1 MSALDTLVTL
11 MAAGMT
17 LALLS
22 YLYRENLFFRIAEHA
37 YMGGAIGYGALLSA
51 YSAMSILQPRLA
63 NGEYIWLLTIL
74 IGLMYIF
81 FFAKQYFYLYRYPTA
96 IVMATGIGVFLA
108 RGVKTNL
115 LDQARSTMLVT
126 DLSSVIVA
134 IGVIC
139 GLFYFYAT
147 MEPKGPLKGMNTVGR
162 WFLMAAFGAQIGLHV
177 MARTSL
183 IIGRIRF
190 LFFEYPANYMIPVAI
205 LLLIAG
211 IFMDYKKKES

>member
-1 MSALDTLVTL
+1 MSITDTIVTLV
-11 MAAGMT
+11 AAGMT
-17 LALLS
+17 LSILS

-51 YSAMSILQPRLA
+51 DAAVRILRPHLEK
-63 NGEYIWLLTIL
+63 GEYIWLLTVVMGML
-74 IGLMYIF
+74 YLF
-81 FFAKQYFYLYRYPTA
+81 FFAKKYFYLYRYPTA

-115 LDQARSTMLVT
+115 LGQARSTMLVT
-126 DLSSVIVA
+126 DVSTAIVA

-147 MEPKGPLKGMNTVGR
+147 MEPKGPLREVNRVGR

-205 LLLIAG
+205 ILLLVG
-211 IFMDYKKKES
+211 IFQDYQKSKA